1 VIHFV
6 NGNVIT
12 MRGPAHRARELLVQ
26 GEQIAAVGASD
37 ARLPATV
44 DLGGRTI
51 IPGFCDA
58 HTHFY
63 YWAASLN
70 HLEMGKAESLEEA
83 LRMVAQG
90 AAGATQGGWI
100 MGRGLDKN
108 RWKPAEFPTAAA
120 LDKVAPKHP
129 VAIFSKDEHAFW
141 VNSVALKKA
150 GIDQGTPDP
159 AGGKIGRDKDG
170 RPTGMLFE
178 KAYYLVL
185 DVVPPFDLKI
195 ASATLDRGAALVHP
209 LGVTAVHDMG
219 ELQAWDAY
227 QSWREP
233 TIDVVKYMPVDAATK
248 VVGDGLHS
256 GAGTPA
262 LRVGGLKLFT
272 DGALGS
278 QTAYMW
284 NAYENEADNLGIAR
298 MTPAELD
305 DQVGYAVEH
314 NLACAIHAIGDRA
327 NSMVIDTA
335 QKYRA
340 TTLRHRVEHVQ
351 LLRFGDI
358 APLAESGWI
367 ASVQPSHLVSD
378 RDTALKY
385 WGTKRA
391 RWAYAFGSLQRAGVP
406 LAFGSDVPIE
416 PIAPIWGIWA
426 ATARRHPDD
435 SRGPWEAGECIDRY
449 GALHAFTAGAAYAAG
464 LEGEVG
470 ALAPG
475 RRANFVILDRD
486 ILTVP
491 EKELLDVQVLA
502 TFVGGR
508 PVWVNRESARE
519 LAQTLSAL
527 AV

>member
-1 VIHFV
+1 MIRFT
-6 NGNVIT
+6 NGNIIT
-12 MRGPAHRARELLVQ
+12 MRGPKERARELCIQ
-26 GEQIAAVGASD
+26 RDKIAGSAAV
-37 ARLPATV
+37 ARSATTI
-44 DLGGRTI
+44 DLNGRTV

-70 HLEMGKAESLEEA
+70 HLEMGKAESLEQA
-83 LRMVAQG
+83 LRMVKEG
-90 AAGATQGGWI
+90 AAGTPPGQWI

-108 RWKPAEFPTAAA
+108 RWKPAEFPTAAH
-120 LDKVAPKHP
+120 LDTAAPTHP
-129 VAIFSKDEHAFW
+129 VAIFSKDEHALW
-141 VNSVALKKA
+141 VNSSALRAA
-150 GIDQGTPDP
+150 GIDSGTPDP
-159 AGGKIGRDKDG
+159 PGGKIARDKDG

-178 KAYYLVL
+178 KAYFLVIDVLPPWDL
-185 DVVPPFDLKI
+185 DA

-219 ELQAWDAY
+219 ELAAWDAY
-227 QSWREP
+227 QSWRAP
-233 TIDVVKYMPVDAATK
+233 GIDVVKYLPVDDAEKA
-248 VVGDGLHS
+248 VADQLRS

-284 NAYENEADNLGIAR
+284 EPYENAADNLGVAR

-305 DQVGYAVEH
+305 DRIGYAAAH

-327 NSMVIDTA
+327 NSMVIEAA
-335 QKYRA
+335 QKHPA
-340 TTLRHRVEHVQ
+340 GNLRHRIEHVQ
-351 LLRFGDI
+351 LLRARDME
-358 APLAESGWI
+358 PLARSGWI

-378 RDTALKY
+378 RDMAQTY
-385 WGTKRA
+385 WGAKRA
-391 RWAYAFGSLQRAGVP
+391 RWAYAFGSMHTAGVP

-426 ATARRHPDD
+426 ATSRRHPGD
-435 SRGPWEAGECIDRY
+435 SRGPWTPEECIDRFT
-449 GALHAFTAGAAYAAG
+449 ALHAFTAGAAFAAG

-470 ALAPG
+470 TLTPG
-475 RRANFVILDRD
+475 HRANFVILDRD
-486 ILTVP
+486 ILAVP
-491 EKELLDVQVLA
+491 EAELLDVQVLA
-502 TFVGGR
+502 TFVGGK
-508 PVWVNRESARE
+508 PVWVSRDAAPDLAQIFSAR
-519 LAQTLSAL
+519 